1 MKKRFYQQFSLILLI
16 TITVSILFSGC
27 HRHERQRETIKVEHQ
42 FPNTNW
48 TFEEQVLHFGFDNID
63 TVSDFRIEFYLK
75 YDTTLVATEDIPVN
89 VTITAPD
96 GMETFVSSVLN
107 FDPKENKDITPFSN
121 GSVYSMK
128 LVAFPQKHFT
138 QKGRYDVTFY
148 RKMPKYDNFGFESLT
163 LNVVPIK

>member
-1 MKKRFYQQFSLILLI
+1 MKKRIYQQFPLILLI
-16 TITVSILFSGC
+16 IISVSILATGC
-27 HRHERQRETIKVEHQ
+27 NRPERQRETIKVEHQ

-75 YDTTLVATEDIPVN
+75 YDTTLVATEEIPVN
-89 VTITAPD
+89 ITITAPD
-96 GMETFVSSVLN
+96 GMETFVSSMLN
-107 FDPKENKDITPFSN
+107 FDPKQNKDITPFSQ

-138 QKGRYDVTFY
+138 QKQNSIRTRELSWSQTMRRSSRV
-148 RKMPKYDNFGFESLT
+148 
-163 LNVVPIK
+163 

>member
-16 TITVSILFSGC
+16 TISVSILISGC
-27 HRHERQRETIKVEHQ
+27 RRPERQRETIKVEHA
-42 FPNTNW
+42 FPGSNW

-75 YDTTLVATEDIPVN
+75 YDTTLVATEEIPVN

-107 FDPKENKDITPFSN
+107 FDPKENKDITPFSQ
-121 GSVYSMK
+121 GSVCSMK

-148 RKMPKYDNFGFESLT
+148 RKMPKYDNLGFESLT
-163 LNVVPIK
+163 LNVVPLK

>member
-1 MKKRFYQQFSLILLI
+1 MKKRIYQQFPLILLI
-16 TITVSILFSGC
+16 IISVSILATGC
-27 HRHERQRETIKVEHQ
+27 HRPERQRETIKVEHQ

-75 YDTTLVATEDIPVN
+75 YDTTLVATEEIPVN
-89 VTITAPD
+89 ITITAPD

-107 FDPKENKDITPFSN
+107 FDPKQNKDITPFSQ
-121 GSVYSMK
+121 GSVCSMK

-138 QKGRYDVTFY
+138 QKGRYDISFY
-148 RKMPKYDNFGFESLT
+148 RKMPKYDNLGFESLT

>member
-27 HRHERQRETIKVEHQ
+27 HRPERQRETIKVEHQ

-63 TVSDFRIEFYLK
+63 TVSNFSIEFYLK
-75 YDTTLVATEDIPVN
+75 YDTALVATDEIPVN
-89 VTITAPD
+89 VTLTSPD

-107 FDPKENKDITPFSN
+107 FAPKQNKDITPFSN
-121 GSVYSMK
+121 GSVSTMK
-128 LVAFPQKHFT
+128 LVAFPKKQLP
-138 QKGRYDVTFY
+138 QKGRYVVTFY
-148 RKMPKYDNFGFESLT
+148 RKMPKYDNLGFESLT

>member
-1 MKKRFYQQFSLILLI
+1 M
-16 TITVSILFSGC
+16 
-27 HRHERQRETIKVEHQ
+27 
-42 FPNTNW
+42 
-48 TFEEQVLHFGFDNID
+48 LHFGFDNID

-75 YDTTLVATEDIPVN
+75 YDTTLVATEVIPVN
-89 VTITAPD
+89 ITITAPD

-107 FDPKENKDITPFSN
+107 FDPKQNKDITPFSQ

-138 QKGRYDVTFY
+138 QKGRYDISFY
-148 RKMPKYDNFGFESLT
+148 RKMPKYDNLGFESLT

>member
-1 MKKRFYQQFSLILLI
+1 MKKRIYQQFPLILLI
-16 TITVSILFSGC
+16 IISVSILATGC
-27 HRHERQRETIKVEHQ
+27 HRPERQRETIKVEHQ

-75 YDTTLVATEDIPVN
+75 YDTTLVATEEIPVN
-89 VTITAPD
+89 ITITAPD

-107 FDPKENKDITPFSN
+107 FDPKQNKDITPFSH
-121 GSVYSMK
+121 GSVCSMK

-138 QKGRYDVTFY
+138 QKGRYDISFY
-148 RKMPKYDNFGFESLT
+148 RKMPKYDNLGFESLT